1 METTI
6 TIPLYSFPV
15 PDSPLDKAILYC
27 GRTSNFPFTGK
38 VFVPREHLNALEEAI
53 YEMHREI
60 ERLKAD
66 KEGNGDEHKM

>member
-1 METTI
+1 MQTTI

-15 PDSPLDKAILYC
+15 PDSPLDKALFYC
-27 GRTSNFPFTGK
+27 WRTSNFPFTGK
-38 VFVPREHLNALEEAI
+38 LFVPREHINALVKTI

-66 KEGNGDEHKM
+66 K